1 LTNLAI
7 VNSDTY
13 KLLELD
19 RILEICASQAASDL
33 GRKRISES
41 VPSTN
46 AEFIRRQLALV
57 KEMAQL
63 LEQSALPIHGLHDLS
78 PSLKRV
84 SLPGSLL
91 ERSEY
96 LPLRDT
102 LQVANKIRSFL
113 AAKGEKFPLLHALG
127 AALGDFRPLCEA
139 MDHIFDPA
147 GEIRDDASPEL
158 KQIRRRREAEARRLH
173 EELERVLKK
182 WAAQKI
188 TQEDEPTY
196 RGGRLLIPV
205 KAEHRGKVS
214 GVIQDESASGATI
227 FVEPLEVINIGNAL
241 RRLEGEEQRE
251 IYRLLLLLCDRIRAQ
266 LSEIQEALEILAQM
280 DSLYGR
286 ARFAKRLKS
295 VPPQMVER
303 AFITVRNGRHPLLY
317 LKDEK
322 TVVPLSLTLG
332 GDEGN
337 ILVITGPN
345 AGGKT
350 VALKTIGLF
359 CLMAACGLHIPAEEG
374 ATLPVLDSLHCD
386 IGDPQS
392 LEQDLSTFTSHLHR
406 LKAALEDPRK
416 PKLILLD
423 EIGSGT
429 DPAEGSAIARASLLE
444 LLNQGAL
451 TIATTH
457 QGTLKVFAHETPGIF
472 NGSME
477 FDQETLRPTFR
488 FRAGLPGS
496 SYALEISARVGLPE
510 ALLISAKSFVGA
522 EKNRLEDLLA
532 KLNESLRLSE
542 TARREAELKRVEM
555 ESLRKMYSDR
565 IRELS
570 KSEKER
576 LQKAAQEAKDLLE
589 KANQRIE
596 AEVRA
601 IREQQASRPSIL
613 QAHRVIKAEKE
624 KIDALIAAASMGET
638 PEVSRREATPKAYQ
652 VGDWVK
658 MADLK
663 DAVRIL
669 ALKKDGQ
676 EALLE
681 VGGLHLWM
689 DTAKLQAA
697 NPPTSTKNGAPVKIS
712 LSETS
717 PAGHELDLRGM
728 TGDEAAFAVEKYLDD
743 CLTSGWKSVRIIHG
757 KGTGALRTRVREVL
771 SRHPHIKSVR
781 YGRPEEGEFGVTV
794 VELE

>member
-1 LTNLAI
+1 MTP
-7 VNSDTY
+7 DTF

-19 RILEICASQAASDL
+19 RILELAAAHAASDL
-33 GRKRISES
+33 GRRRILES
-41 VPSTN
+41 TPSTN
-46 AEFIRRQLALV
+46 ADFIRRQLALV
-57 KEMAQL
+57 EEMAGL
-63 LEQSALPIHGLHDLS
+63 LEQSAFPVQGISDITPG
-78 PSLKRV
+78 LKRV

-91 ERSEY
+91 DRSEY

-102 LQVANKIRSFL
+102 LHASDRIRKFL
-113 AAKGEKFPLLHALG
+113 APKKDRFPLLHALG
-127 AALGDFRPLCEA
+127 GGLGDFHALGEA
-139 MDHIFDPA
+139 MDRIFDPA

-158 KQIRRRREAEARRLH
+158 KQIRRRRETEARHLH
-173 EELERVLKK
+173 EALERVLKK
-182 WAAQKI
+182 WAAQRI

-205 KAEHRGKVS
+205 KAEHRGKIS

-227 FVEPLEVINIGNAL
+227 FVEPLEVISIGNTM

-251 IYRLLLLLCDRIRAQ
+251 IHRLLLLLCDQIRAQ
-266 LSEIQEALEILAQM
+266 LAEIQESLEILAQL
-280 DSLYGR
+280 DSIYGR
-286 ARFAKRLKS
+286 ARFARRLKCL
-295 VPPQMVER
+295 PPQIAEEP
-303 AFITVRNGRHPLLY
+303 FITIIDGRHPLLS

-322 TVVPLSLTLG
+322 TVMPLSLTLG
-332 GDEGN
+332 GEAGK
-337 ILVITGPN
+337 ILIITGPN

-350 VALKTIGLF
+350 VAMKAVGLF
-359 CLMAACGLHIPAEEG
+359 CLMAACGLHVPAAEG
-374 ATLPVLDSLHCD
+374 TTLPVLNSLHCD

-406 LKAALEDPRK
+406 LKAALEDPRR

-429 DPAEGSAIARASLLE
+429 DPAEGSAIARASLME
-444 LLNQGAL
+444 LLDQGAL
-451 TIATTH
+451 GIATTH

-496 SYALEISARVGLPE
+496 SYALEISARVGLSE
-510 ALLISAKSFVGA
+510 GLLSTARAFLGE
-522 EKNRLEDLLA
+522 EKNRLEDLLTR
-532 KLNESLRLSE
+532 LNESLRLSE
-542 TARREAELKRVEM
+542 AARRDAELKRVEM
-555 ESLRKMYSDR
+555 ESLRKLYNDR

-570 KSEKER
+570 KIEKER
-576 LQKAAQEAKDLLE
+576 LQKAAQEAKELLE

-596 AEVRA
+596 AEVKA
-601 IREQQASRPSIL
+601 IREQQAARPAIL
-613 QAHRVIKAEKE
+613 KAHRAIKSEKE
-624 KIDALIAAASMGET
+624 KIDAILAAASDGAA
-638 PEVSRREATPKAYQ
+638 PEKSEKEAARKPFQ

-658 MADLK
+658 MTDLK

-669 ALKKDGQ
+669 ALKKNGQ

-689 DTAKLQAA
+689 NAGDLQAA
-697 NPPTSTKNGAPVKIS
+697 DPPSAAKKGAPVKIT
-712 LSETS
+712 LSATTPS
-717 PAGHELDLRGM
+717 HYELDLRGM

-743 CLTSGWKSVRIIHG
+743 CVVSGWKSVRIIHG

-771 SRHPHIKSVR
+771 SRYPHVKAVR